1 MILKIGI
8 EVYIILGALALAFI
22 ILMVIVPQ
30 VKYNNAKKIL
40 SNYPNFTEHKRKLY
54 DFTIETEEVKLF
66 IRMIDVPSNSMI
78 QINSKDTWVLQWGG
92 SSKDFGR
99 SFPNKKYLDEIKDFL
114 KKDFQSDKK
123 TYKIILVNKET
134 EKIVRYLNESEL
146 AVVTFNDTVYGYKIM
161 ELNKIESQMN
171 ELGIKL

>member
-40 SNYPNFTEHKRKLY
+40 SNYPNFTEHTKKLY

-99 SFPNKKYLDEIKDFL
+99 SFPNKKY
-114 KKDFQSDKK
+114 
-123 TYKIILVNKET
+123 
-134 EKIVRYLNESEL
+134 
-146 AVVTFNDTVYGYKIM
+146 
-161 ELNKIESQMN
+161 
-171 ELGIKL
+171 